1 MLPAIPSILDLH
13 FDSSIRRHPQTKLR
27 ARTRATLRLA
37 RVCPRAVIQ
46 PVVSTFAVV
55 KRVWKSHL
63 VLYLRET
70 GNRLCPRVNTDASKT
85 PHLPKFSKT
94 STINETE
101 IGSGPIEFDGTGA
114 VFSPGSFLLSTI
126 TLTRD
131 TPKPFIGTSPV
142 DKFKTSERMPK
153 ESSDKKPCLATLIV
167 GKRSLMTSF
176 A

>member
-1 MLPAIPSILDLH
+1 
-13 FDSSIRRHPQTKLR
+13 
-27 ARTRATLRLA
+27 
-37 RVCPRAVIQ
+37 
-46 PVVSTFAVV
+46 
-55 KRVWKSHL
+55 
-63 VLYLRET
+63 
-70 GNRLCPRVNTDASKT
+70 VNTDASKT
-85 PHLPKFSKT
+85 PHLPKFSKK

-114 VFSPGSFLLSTI
+114 VFSLGSFLLSTI

-167 GKRSLMTSF
+167 EKRSLMTSF

>member
-70 GNRLCPRVNTDASKT
+70 GNRLCPRVYTDASKT
-85 PHLPKFSKT
+85 PHLPKFSKK

-101 IGSGPIEFDGTGA
+101 NRLRHYRVRSYLSC
-114 VFSPGSFLLSTI
+114 VFIKIIFAFVHYSY
-126 TLTRD
+126 
-131 TPKPFIGTSPV
+131 TSQ
-142 DKFKTSERMPK
+142 S
-153 ESSDKKPCLATLIV
+153 
-167 GKRSLMTSF
+167 
-176 A
+176 

>member
-55 KRVWKSHL
+55 KRVWKSHP

-101 IGSGPIEFDGTGA
+101 IGCGPIEFDGTGA
-114 VFSPGSFLLSTI
+114 VFSP
-126 TLTRD
+126 
-131 TPKPFIGTSPV
+131 
-142 DKFKTSERMPK
+142 SERIPK
-153 ESSDKKPCLATLIV
+153 ESSDKEPGQATPTV
-167 GKRSLMTSF
+167 EKRSLVTSF
-176 A
+176 ARSSSGPFSFIDLQ

>member
-85 PHLPKFSKT
+85 QHLPKFSKT
-94 STINETE
+94 STIKQTDLA
-101 IGSGPIEFDGTGA
+101 PD
-114 VFSPGSFLLSTI
+114 LS
-126 TLTRD
+126 
-131 TPKPFIGTSPV
+131 
-142 DKFKTSERMPK
+142 
-153 ESSDKKPCLATLIV
+153 SSSVLE
-167 GKRSLMTSF
+167 
-176 A
+176 

>member
-101 IGSGPIEFDGTGA
+101 NRLRPYRVRRYRSCVFTKIIFAFDHYSHPRQSQTHHWE
-114 VFSPGSFLLSTI
+114 V
-126 TLTRD
+126 
-131 TPKPFIGTSPV
+131 
-142 DKFKTSERMPK
+142 
-153 ESSDKKPCLATLIV
+153 SSREVQNL
-167 GKRSLMTSF
+167 
-176 A
+176 